1 MQVVMKSGQKIEA
14 KDVIPFPN
22 EQSLLVTDTYAV
34 WVDSNEIEDVYVGA

>member
-22 EQSLLVTDTYAV
+22 EQSLLVTHTYAV
-34 WVDSNEIEDVYVGA
+34 WVDDKEIEGIFVGG